1 MPNNTFEDYKIAVK
15 NKYEDVRN
23 SEYFVY
29 LDNPTRAKLRNL
41 CWELFQQ
48 QNRNQDD
55 LNVFSNLLGLTFDIN
70 RRNKFDEQIDK
81 FRPIEKYFKGETD
94 PANVH
99 AVNMAAILVDFEPR
113 PFNKFRIHNLF
124 PDDISDD
131 DLALENQ
138 PKKQIE
144 SSGDLENFLDEKER
158 EKGIEKGI
166 VDEKQDIEVKES
178 EKVEEIEKEEVES
191 TIEEIVSKPQAINA
205 FVSIQKNP
213 RIKLGPRI
221 RKAVIGVALVLC
233 IGFPIIFFAFPAKGC
248 MQWSGDH
255 YDIVDCDLKAADNN
269 IELLDPNQIDLK
281 RIKVC
286 DTTSFFRNEK
296 AVVFYARSR
305 DSLEC
310 FNQIGYHPERRSQYL
325 RPITNYMIGK
335 YVSNT
340 PCK

>member
-55 LNVFSNLLGLTFDIN
+55 LNVFSTLLGLTFDIN

-94 PANVH
+94 PANVE
-99 AVNMAAILVDFEPR
+99 AVNMAAILVNFESR
-113 PFNKFRIHNLF
+113 PFNKFRIHNLYK
-124 PDDISDD
+124 DEIQGDD
-131 DLALENQ
+131 DVVLTNQ
-138 PKKQIE
+138 QKGQIE

-166 VDEKQDIEVKES
+166 VDEKEDIEVR
-178 EKVEEIEKEEVES
+178 EKEEVKEREEIKQS
-191 TIEEIVSKPQAINA
+191 SIEEIESRPQAINA

-221 RKAVIGVALVLC
+221 RKAVIGLALVLC
-233 IGFPIIFFAFPAKGC
+233 IGFPVIFFAFPAKGC
-248 MQWSGDH
+248 MQWTGDK
-255 YDIVDCDLKAADNN
+255 YEMVDCDLKTSVNN
-269 IELLDPNQIDLK
+269 IELLDPTLINLK
-281 RIKVC
+281 KVQVC
-286 DTTSFFRNEK
+286 DTTTCFDKNGVAIIWYAKTANGVDFFNAHGR
-296 AVVFYARSR
+296 
-305 DSLEC
+305 
-310 FNQIGYHPERRSQYL
+310 HPENNSSL
-325 RPITNYMIGK
+325 RPVTNYILKK
-335 YVSNT
+335 YVRNKISN
-340 PCK
+340 